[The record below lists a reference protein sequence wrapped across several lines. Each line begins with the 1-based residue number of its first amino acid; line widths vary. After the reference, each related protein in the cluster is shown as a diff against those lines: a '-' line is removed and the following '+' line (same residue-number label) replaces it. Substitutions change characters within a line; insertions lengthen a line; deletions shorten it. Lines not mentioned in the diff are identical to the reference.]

1 MHGLNMAALN
11 MAALRLAR
19 FRHRKRLR
27 PGALMDVWQAP
38 LPSGRADW
46 RSLEYLVVDAEMSSL
61 DPRVGELLS
70 LGWVTIR
77 GGAIE
82 LGSASHRVLRA
93 SNSVGQSAVIHQL
106 RDLDLVDGES
116 PETVLAALL
125 HAACGKVLVFHN
137 ARLDLAFLDPLAVAF
152 HGAPLLLP
160 RIDTLQTEHGLLDR
174 RGITPSAG
182 DLTLAGC
189 RARYG
194 LGDHAAHNALG
205 DALATAEL
213 LLAHASSRGAG
224 ICLGD
229 LL

>member
-1 MHGLNMAALN
+1 MSGLNMAG
-11 MAALRLAR
+11 LRLAR
-19 FRHRKRLR
+19 FRHRKRLQ
-27 PGALMDVWQAP
+27 PGALMDDWQAP

-46 RSLEYLVVDAEMSSL
+46 QSLEFLVVDAEMSSL
-61 DPRVGELLS
+61 DPREGELLS

-77 GGAIE
+77 CGAIE
-82 LGSASHRVLRA
+82 LASAAHRVLRA
-93 SNSVGQSAVIHQL
+93 SSSVGQSAVIHQL

-116 PETVLAALL
+116 PESALDALL

-137 ARLDLAFLDPLAVAF
+137 GRLDLAFLDPLACTY
-152 HGAPLLLP
+152 HGAPLLMP
-160 RIDTLQTEHGLLDR
+160 CVDTLKAEQRLLDR
-174 RGITPSAG
+174 RGITPGVG

-194 LGDHAAHNALG
+194 LRDHAAHNALG